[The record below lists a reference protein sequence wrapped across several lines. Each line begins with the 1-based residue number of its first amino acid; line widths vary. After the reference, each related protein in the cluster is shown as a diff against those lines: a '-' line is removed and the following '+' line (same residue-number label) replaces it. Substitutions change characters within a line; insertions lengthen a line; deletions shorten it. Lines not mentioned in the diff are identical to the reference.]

1 MGQVARERA
10 GGLPAA
16 ARWMAVTATMAI
28 AASVLLMLVVAVLG
42 PSAAVPKIPAAGGW
56 PVYFSHAH
64 PSAVEVAVLIW
75 LSAVTGG
82 IGLTLGLLAIRR
94 GWRPSARRLILGSML
109 AVIALAVTP
118 PVGSTDILDYAV
130 YGRLATMDHSPYV
143 ETPLQLRESG
153 DPVGAIAPHPWQTQ
167 VSVYGPIAT
176 VTERAASELAGA
188 SAARTVFWLKVWN
201 GLAYLALVLALDRAL
216 RSASALRARAHLLW
230 SVNPFMLFGVMAG
243 GHVDGLATA
252 AAVIGLL
259 VFRRI
264 DARRGLAAGLLVGLS
279 VAVKAPFAL
288 FGGGLAWASRRSP
301 RTLLTLALGAV
312 AVLVPGYVLAG
323 KPAVSAL
330 VDTSHGAVDLYQ
342 PWQLLYYV
350 VHWSKVSQPT
360 DAVALIATV
369 LLAVLLLWRLPAG
382 LPGLP
387 AVQPALALTLAWL
400 ICSPQQRPWFDA
412 MIFPLLALMP
422 ATRLDWVVLLRA
434 LVATAAE
441 LPGVTYYP
449 YLRPP
454 WLSTTA
460 NVISRGIAP
469 AALTVAAAAL
479 LYLCI
484 TNRWTRSS
492 RPDEMS
498 PQVAGAV
505 RTEREADRERGQR
518 AGPGTVGRP
527 TTQ

>member
-1 MGQVARERA
+1 
-10 GGLPAA
+10 
-16 ARWMAVTATMAI
+16 
-28 AASVLLMLVVAVLG
+28 
-42 PSAAVPKIPAAGGW
+42 
-56 PVYFSHAH
+56 
-64 PSAVEVAVLIW
+64 
-75 LSAVTGG
+75 
-82 IGLTLGLLAIRR
+82 
-94 GWRPSARRLILGSML
+94 
-109 AVIALAVTP
+109 
-118 PVGSTDILDYAV
+118 
-130 YGRLATMDHSPYV
+130 
-143 ETPLQLRESG
+143 
-153 DPVGAIAPHPWQTQ
+153 
-167 VSVYGPIAT
+167 
-176 VTERAASELAGA
+176 
-188 SAARTVFWLKVWN
+188 
-201 GLAYLALVLALDRAL
+201 
-216 RSASALRARAHLLW
+216 
-230 SVNPFMLFGVMAG
+230 MAG
-243 GHVDGLATA
+243 GHVDGLAA
-252 AAVIGLL
+252 AAGVIGLL

-264 DARRGLAAGLLVGLS
+264 DARHGLAAGLLVGLS

-301 RTLLTLALGAV
+301 RTLAALALGAV
-312 AVLVPGYVLAG
+312 AVAAPAYVLAG
-323 KPAVSAL
+323 KPAVTTL
-330 VDTSHGAVDLYQ
+330 VDRAHSAVALYQ

-350 VHWSKVSQPT
+350 VHWSNVNQPT

-369 LLAVLLLWRLPAG
+369 PLAVLLLWRLPAG

-422 ATRLDWVVLLRA
+422 ATRLDWIVLLRA

-460 NVISRGIAP
+460 DVISRGIAP

-484 TNRWTRSS
+484 TNRWTRGG

-498 PQVAGAV
+498 PLPAGTA
-505 RTEREADRERGQR
+505 RTEHDAGGGRGQL
-518 AGPGTVGRP
+518 AGPDIAGRP
-527 TTQ
+527 AT